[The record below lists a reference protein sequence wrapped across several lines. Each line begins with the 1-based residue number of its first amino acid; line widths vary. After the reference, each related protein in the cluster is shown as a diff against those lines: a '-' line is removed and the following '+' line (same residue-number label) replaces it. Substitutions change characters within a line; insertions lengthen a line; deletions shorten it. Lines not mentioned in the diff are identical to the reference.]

1 MLSFCNKN
9 NLNSKGQSSFEILFV
24 TIVVILLAGILY
36 YFTLGNTKEISNMGV
51 VKTEVES
58 FFVENNLQITVS
70 NIDLAVNTNLVQ
82 AKIKLSKSL
91 ESIAPGQFAVL
102 YYFEPKSGE
111 RLIVG
116 SGVIA

>member
-82 AKIKLSKSL
+82 AKIKLSKSYEFSEIQL
-91 ESIAPGQFAVL
+91 EL
-102 YYFEPKSGE
+102 LKSKIKE
-111 RLIVG
+111 KIKKDVELIFY
-116 SGVIA
+116 